1 MSAIPALGR
10 LRQEDHQFEVSM
22 GYVTRPCLKNKNNK
36 KPNRISSNG
45 IIYSVYSVL

>member
-22 GYVTRPCLKNKNNK
+22 GYVTRPCLKNKNKNK
-36 KPNRISSNG
+36 KKTKQNFI
-45 IIYSVYSVL
+45 